1 MVSGGAVLEE
11 RGQPAPSPQE
21 DGRPGGGTSLLSL
34 SVSKP
39 EHLCRRTEPLQA
51 KNAVLVHTGPFL
63 NWVQPVAQVRRVCIQ
78 VWESACMYTE
88 IHMYCCLIPLQ
99 TDLRFRS
106 TKKPQARTN
115 AESLASAES
124 TGLGEVK
131 LQQNMY
137 VTCMQPKS

>member
-1 MVSGGAVLEE
+1 
-11 RGQPAPSPQE
+11 
-21 DGRPGGGTSLLSL
+21 
-34 SVSKP
+34 
-39 EHLCRRTEPLQA
+39 
-51 KNAVLVHTGPFL
+51 
-63 NWVQPVAQVRRVCIQ
+63 
-78 VWESACMYTE
+78 MYTE

-137 VTCMQPKS
+137 VTCMQPESQPSEVMGTAHTLGKLQGGQAHLLYTWLH